1 MKTHTYG
8 LLLTALLGLGHGI
21 AAAQTISGVVL
32 DRSTGQPLDSVRVLI
47 VEKASNFRDSTLTDA
62 AGQWRYVLST
72 GLTPQPVAPPAD
84 FAVSPFYPNPF
95 SPTTSLTLHLAR
107 PGRVSAAVYD
117 MRGRLVEECTL
128 YLPAGASTIRWEG
141 GGSAGMYVARI
152 TSGEQVVCR
161 KVVQL
166 LPGSGSGRLFLS
178 STAPEPVAPQSKHS
192 GGDFLLTFSKFAY
205 VPDTLVVQA
214 EAGTWLVTHL
224 QTIHAHAVVAD
235 LHNDILYKIAEEGP
249 YHLGDLHTYNH
260 TDIPRLM
267 QGGIDI
273 QVFAIWIDPD
283 RYGSHPFTRA
293 MEYVALWRQEITA
306 NQEHIGQAA
315 DWLELHQTLAEGRIA
330 GILAVEGGHVIE
342 NSLAKLRAL
351 YAAGVR
357 CLTITWN
364 NSTDCAVSASDP
376 RSASVGLS
384 PFGREV
390 IALMDSLGMI
400 IDVSHTGEQTIRDI
414 LALTHKPIVAS
425 HSGARAL
432 RDHVRNLR
440 DEQIIALAATG
451 GVVGVVFYPIF
462 LVSGNQRADVNT
474 VADHID
480 YIARLV
486 GVDHVGIGSDFD
498 GIGRT
503 PQGLEDCSR
512 LPNLTWTLLRRGY
525 TMQEVEKILGG
536 NFLRVFRSVG
546 GEGQLYLTAA
556 DGQIP

>member
-1 MKTHTYG
+1 MKRHIPSST
-8 LLLTALLGLGHGI
+8 LAALLALGHGI
-21 AAAQTISGVVL
+21 APAQTVGGAVL
-32 DRSTGQPLDSVRVLI
+32 DCATGEPIDSVRVVI
-47 VEKASNFRDSTLTDA
+47 VQHASNFRDSTLSDA

-72 GLTPQPVAPPAD
+72 GLPSAQGAPPAD

-95 SPTTSLTLHLAR
+95 FPTTSLILHLAR
-107 PGRVSAAVYD
+107 PGTVSVVVYD
-117 MRGRLVEECTL
+117 MRGRLVEEHAFQ
-128 YLPAGASTIRWEG
+128 LPAGRSSLLWEG
-141 GGSAGMYVARI
+141 GGSAGVYVARI
-152 TSGEQVVCR
+152 TSGEQVVRR
-161 KVVQL
+161 KMIQL
-166 LPGSGSGRLFLS
+166 RPGRGRSRMLLCP
-178 STAPEPVAPQSKHS
+178 TAPPPAAPASKAP
-192 GGDFLLTFSKFAY
+192 GGDLMLIFSKFAY

-224 QTIHAHAVVAD
+224 QTIHTHAVVAE
-235 LHNDILYKIAEEGP
+235 LHNDILYKMAEEGP

-267 QGGIDI
+267 QGGVDV

-283 RYGSHPFTRA
+283 RYRSQPFSRA
-293 MEYVALWRQEITA
+293 MEYVALWQQELTA
-306 NQEHIGQAA
+306 NQDHIAQVAG
-315 DWLELHQTLAEGRIA
+315 WRELHQTLEEGRIG
-330 GILAVEGGHVIE
+330 GILAVEGGHAIE
-342 NSLAKLRAL
+342 NSLSKLRAL

-364 NSTDCAVSASDP
+364 NSTDWAVSASDS
-376 RSASVGLS
+376 RSTFVGLS

-400 IDVSHTGEQTIRDI
+400 VDVSHTGEQTIRDI
-414 LALTHKPIVAS
+414 VALTRNPIIAS

-451 GVVGVVFYPIF
+451 GVVGVVFYPTF
-462 LVSGNQRADVNT
+462 LVPANQRADVNS

-512 LPNLTWTLLRRGY
+512 LPNLTWTLLRRGH

-536 NFLRVFRSVG
+536 NFLRVFRAVC
-546 GEGQLYLTAA
+546 GEGQLCRTGAGAQLR
-556 DGQIP
+556 